1 MKAMN
6 EGMKQR
12 LVGALV
18 LLALGTVVLPI
29 LFDFDGAYNVDT
41 RTTIPAAPDI
51 QAVEIEKAGPVA
63 GATATASHEEMFR
76 FNKSR
81 AKAVQSDSDESSL
94 QDQPSG
100 LTAEGIPLAWIVQ
113 VASFGDIGKAQ
124 ALTEQLLVDGY
135 KAYRRGVVVTGEV
148 NYRIYVG
155 PKVSKQTMLAEKRA
169 IEQKYKLKTLLLEF
183 EP

>member
-18 LLALGTVVLPI
+18 LIALATVVLPI
-29 LFDFDGAYNVDT
+29 LFDFDGAYIVDT
-41 RTTIPAAPDI
+41 RSTIPTAPDI
-51 QAVEIEKAGPVA
+51 QSVEIEKAGPLK
-63 GATATASHEEMFR
+63 GATAVASHEEMFR
-76 FNKSR
+76 FDKSR
-81 AKAVQSDSDESSL
+81 KAAEHSTSDDRVL

-113 VASFGDIGKAQ
+113 VASFTDVEKAQ
-124 ALTEQLLVDGY
+124 ILNQQLLDDGY
-135 KAYRRGVVVTGEV
+135 KAYSRRVLIGGET

-155 PKVSKQTMLAEKRA
+155 PKVAKQTMLEQQQA
-169 IEQKYKLKTLLLEF
+169 IERKYKLKTLLLVF

>member
-18 LLALGTVVLPI
+18 LLALATVILPI
-29 LFDFDGAYNVDT
+29 LFDFDGSYTVDT
-41 RTTIPAAPDI
+41 GPTIPVAPDI
-51 QAVEIEKAGPVA
+51 QRVEIEKAGPVK
-63 GATATASHEEMFR
+63 GTTAVASHEEMFR
-76 FNKSR
+76 FDKNREAAERSPNDDG
-81 AKAVQSDSDESSL
+81 VL

-100 LTAEGIPLAWIVQ
+100 LNAEGIPLAWIVQ
-113 VASFGDIGKAQ
+113 VASFTDVEKAQ
-124 ALTEQLLVDGY
+124 ILSQQLMDDGY
-135 KAYRRGVVVTGEV
+135 KAYSRRVIIGGES

-155 PKVSKQTMLAEKRA
+155 PKVAKQTMLEQQQA
-169 IEQKYKLKTLLLEF
+169 IERKYKLKTLLLVF

>member
-18 LLALGTVVLPI
+18 LLALATVVLPI
-29 LFDFDGAYNVDT
+29 LFDFDGSYTVDT
-41 RTTIPAAPDI
+41 RSTIPAAPDI
-51 QAVEIEKAGPVA
+51 QSVEIEKAGPIK
-63 GATATASHEEMFR
+63 GATAVASHEEMFR
-76 FNKSR
+76 FDKSR
-81 AKAVQSDSDESSL
+81 EAAEGSTNGESAL

-100 LTAEGIPLAWIVQ
+100 LNAEGIPRAWIVQ
-113 VASFGDIGKAQ
+113 VASFADIDKAQ
-124 ALTEQLLVDGY
+124 MLTQQLLDDDY
-135 KAYRRGVVVTGEV
+135 KAYNRRVLVGGET

-155 PKVSKQTMLAEKRA
+155 PKVAKKTMLEQQQA
-169 IEQKYKLKTLLLEF
+169 IERKYKLKTLLLVF

>member
-18 LLALGTVVLPI
+18 LLALATVILPI
-29 LFDFDGAYNVDT
+29 LFDFDGSYVVDT
-41 RTTIPAAPDI
+41 SPTIPVAPDI
-51 QAVEIEKAGPVA
+51 QRVEIEKAGPLK
-63 GATATASHEEMFR
+63 GATAVASHEEMFR

-81 AKAVQSDSDESSL
+81 EEAERRLGDDSVL

-100 LTAEGIPLAWIVQ
+100 LNAEGIPLAWIVQ
-113 VASFGDIGKAQ
+113 VASFTDVDKAQ
-124 ALTEQLLVDGY
+124 TLNQQLLDDGY
-135 KAYRRGVVVTGEV
+135 KAYTRKVSIGGES
-148 NYRIYVG
+148 NYRVYVG
-155 PKVSKQTMLAEKRA
+155 PKVAKQTMVEQQQA
-169 IEQKYKLKTLLLEF
+169 IERKYKLKTLLLVF

>member
-18 LLALGTVVLPI
+18 LIALATVVLPI
-29 LFDFDGAYNVDT
+29 LFDFDGSYIVDT
-41 RTTIPAAPDI
+41 RSTIPPVLDI
-51 QAVEIEKAGPVA
+51 QSVEIAKAGPLS
-63 GATATASHEEMFR
+63 GATAVASHEEMFR
-76 FNKSR
+76 FDKSR
-81 AKAVQSDSDESSL
+81 EEAERNGSDGSDL

-100 LTAEGIPLAWIVQ
+100 LNAEGIPLAWIVQ
-113 VASFGDIGKAQ
+113 VASFTDIEKAQ
-124 ALTEQLLVDGY
+124 TLNQQLLDDGY
-135 KAYRRGVVVTGEV
+135 KAYSRRVLIGGEA

-155 PKVSKQTMLAEKRA
+155 PKVAKQAMLEQQQA
-169 IEQKYKLKTLLLEF
+169 IEHKYKLKTLLLVF

>member
-1 MKAMN
+1 MKVMN

-18 LLALGTVVLPI
+18 LLALATVILPI
-29 LFDFDGAYNVDT
+29 LFDFDGSYTVDT
-41 RTTIPAAPDI
+41 SPTIPAAPDI
-51 QAVEIEKAGPVA
+51 QSVEIEEAGPLK
-63 GATATASHEEMFR
+63 GATAVASHEEMFR
-76 FNKSR
+76 FDKSR
-81 AKAVQSDSDESSL
+81 EVAERSLSDDGVL

-100 LTAEGIPLAWIVQ
+100 LNAEGIPFAWVVQ
-113 VASFGDIGKAQ
+113 VASFGDVDKAQ
-124 ALTEQLLVDGY
+124 AMTEQLMADGY
-135 KAYRRGVVVTGEV
+135 KAYRRRVVVTGEV

-169 IEQKYKLKTLLLEF
+169 IEQKYKLKTLLLVF

>member
-18 LLALGTVVLPI
+18 LLALATVVLPI
-29 LFDFDGAYNVDT
+29 LFDFDGSYIVDT
-41 RTTIPAAPDI
+41 RSTIPTAPDI
-51 QAVEIEKAGPVA
+51 QRVEIEKAGPVK
-63 GATATASHEEMFR
+63 GATAVASHEEMFR
-76 FNKSR
+76 FDKSR
-81 AKAVQSDSDESSL
+81 KVAERSPNDRGDL

-100 LTAEGIPLAWIVQ
+100 LNAQGIPLAWIVQ
-113 VASFGDIGKAQ
+113 VASFTDVEKAQ
-124 ALTEQLLVDGY
+124 ILNQQLLDDGY
-135 KAYRRGVVVTGEV
+135 KAYSRRVLIRGEA

-155 PKVSKQTMLAEKRA
+155 PKVAKQTMLEQQQA
-169 IEQKYKLKTLLLEF
+169 IERKYKLKTLLLVF